1 MDALVCEAAR
11 LIESAQTGQAD
22 EVRRTVEARL
32 VELSG
37 SIEAGPSALHFAR
50 VVAFRA
56 TGDHRAALAACNLM
70 LAAAEREG
78 DNGWRSTALS
88 MRAEQRIAVGD
99 GDLGEHDT
107 EAALRDLVAA
117 EGALDAGVEDVV
129 VRTNAHVGIG
139 IGYVTMRLYEL
150 AEPHHQAAYEL
161 SCQNGSLTNG
171 NAAMWQCNLAE
182 LHLQWALELYR
193 VGKVADA
200 EKHCLTAE
208 PYALQAMHD
217 ADGSDAAHWRDV
229 AGLFLGCAWAD
240 GSDPA
245 GAAEQIGRYAD
256 RMLVRECMA
265 DWLFAAPFLAVA
277 LSRSGRRD
285 EALAVAERA
294 LAELSTSGDWLKKAA
309 VTHTHATLLAQTG
322 PPQMRAVLRYGDV
335 LAGAL
340 WQQRMSTLHTA
351 ETMRSYERLRAEH
364 EQMSRSAEIDSLTN
378 VANRRRFD
386 RELARQAGTDPD
398 TCISVLL
405 IDVDRLKALNDTLG
419 HATGDATLRAVAGAL
434 AGEVRD
440 DDVLARLGG
449 DEFCALLVRSGI
461 DGATGVAERMV
472 EAVRDLHMAV
482 TVSIGVTAG
491 PSREVEET
499 LRRADAAMYVAKRAG
514 GDRMYSAT

>member
-1 MDALVCEAAR
+1 
-11 LIESAQTGQAD
+11 
-22 EVRRTVEARL
+22 
-32 VELSG
+32 
-37 SIEAGPSALHFAR
+37 
-50 VVAFRA
+50 
-56 TGDHRAALAACNLM
+56 
-70 LAAAEREG
+70 
-78 DNGWRSTALS
+78 
-88 MRAEQRIAVGD
+88 
-99 GDLGEHDT
+99 
-107 EAALRDLVAA
+107 
-117 EGALDAGVEDVV
+117 
-129 VRTNAHVGIG
+129 
-139 IGYVTMRLYEL
+139 
-150 AEPHHQAAYEL
+150 
-161 SCQNGSLTNG
+161 
-171 NAAMWQCNLAE
+171 
-182 LHLQWALELYR
+182 
-193 VGKVADA
+193 
-200 EKHCLTAE
+200 
-208 PYALQAMHD
+208 
-217 ADGSDAAHWRDV
+217 
-229 AGLFLGCAWAD
+229 
-240 GSDPA
+240 
-245 GAAEQIGRYAD
+245 
-256 RMLVRECMA
+256 
-265 DWLFAAPFLAVA
+265 
-277 LSRSGRRD
+277 
-285 EALAVAERA
+285 
-294 LAELSTSGDWLKKAA
+294 

-461 DGATGVAERMV
+461 DGATGVAERIV

-482 TVSIGVTAG
+482 TVSIGVAAG
-491 PSREVEET
+491 PNRRVEET

>member
-1 MDALVCEAAR
+1 
-11 LIESAQTGQAD
+11 
-22 EVRRTVEARL
+22 
-32 VELSG
+32 
-37 SIEAGPSALHFAR
+37 
-50 VVAFRA
+50 
-56 TGDHRAALAACNLM
+56 M
-70 LAAAEREG
+70 LA
-78 DNGWRSTALS
+78 
-88 MRAEQRIAVGD
+88 
-99 GDLGEHDT
+99 
-107 EAALRDLVAA
+107 RD
-117 EGALDAGVEDVV
+117 
-129 VRTNAHVGIG
+129 
-139 IGYVTMRLYEL
+139 
-150 AEPHHQAAYEL
+150 
-161 SCQNGSLTNG
+161 
-171 NAAMWQCNLAE
+171 
-182 LHLQWALELYR
+182 
-193 VGKVADA
+193 
-200 EKHCLTAE
+200 
-208 PYALQAMHD
+208 
-217 ADGSDAAHWRDV
+217 
-229 AGLFLGCAWAD
+229 
-240 GSDPA
+240 
-245 GAAEQIGRYAD
+245 
-256 RMLVRECMA
+256 CMA

-294 LAELSTSGDWLKKAA
+294 VAELSTSGDWLKKAA
-309 VTHTHATLLAQTG
+309 VTHTHAMLLAQTG

-482 TVSIGVTAG
+482 TVSIGVAAG
-491 PSREVEET
+491 PSRRVEET

-514 GDRMYSAT
+514 GDRMHSAS

>member
-1 MDALVCEAAR
+1 M
-11 LIESAQTGQAD
+11 
-22 EVRRTVEARL
+22 
-32 VELSG
+32 
-37 SIEAGPSALHFAR
+37 
-50 VVAFRA
+50 
-56 TGDHRAALAACNLM
+56 
-70 LAAAEREG
+70 
-78 DNGWRSTALS
+78 
-88 MRAEQRIAVGD
+88 
-99 GDLGEHDT
+99 
-107 EAALRDLVAA
+107 DLVAA

-150 AEPHHQAAYEL
+150 AEPHHLAAYEL

-208 PYALQAMHD
+208 PYALQAMRD
-217 ADGSDAAHWRDV
+217 ADGSDAEHWRDV

-256 RMLVRECMA
+256 RMLARECMA

-285 EALAVAERA
+285 QALAVAERA
-294 LAELSTSGDWLKKAA
+294 LSELSTSGDWLKKAA
-309 VTHTHATLLAQTG
+309 VTHTHATLLAQIG
-322 PPQMRAVLRYGDV
+322 PPQVRAAIRYGDV

-340 WQQRMSTLHTA
+340 WQQRLSTLHTA

-364 EQMSRSAEIDSLTN
+364 EQMSRSAEID
-378 VANRRRFD
+378 
-386 RELARQAGTDPD
+386 RQAETDPD
-398 TCISVLL
+398 TCMSVLL
-405 IDVDRLKALNDTLG
+405 IDVDRLKAVNDTLG
-419 HATGDATLRAVAGAL
+419 HATGDVTLRAVAEAL

-449 DEFCALLVRSGI
+449 DEFCALLVRSDN
-461 DGATGVAERMV
+461 DGASGVAERMV
-472 EAVRDLHMAV
+472 GAVRDLDMMV
-482 TVSIGVTAG
+482 TVSIGVAAG
-491 PSREVEET
+491 PSREIETT

-514 GDRMYSAT
+514 GNRMHCAS

>member
-1 MDALVCEAAR
+1 M
-11 LIESAQTGQAD
+11 IESAQTGQAD
-22 EVRRTVEARL
+22 VVRRTVEARL

-50 VVAFRA
+50 VVALRA

-229 AGLFLGCAWAD
+229 AGLFLGCAW
-240 GSDPA
+240 
-245 GAAEQIGRYAD
+245 
-256 RMLVRECMA
+256 
-265 DWLFAAPFLAVA
+265 
-277 LSRSGRRD
+277 GRRIG
-285 EALAVAERA
+285 
-294 LAELSTSGDWLKKAA
+294 SG
-309 VTHTHATLLAQTG
+309 G
-322 PPQMRAVLRYGDV
+322 R
-335 LAGAL
+335 
-340 WQQRMSTLHTA
+340 
-351 ETMRSYERLRAEH
+351 
-364 EQMSRSAEIDSLTN
+364 
-378 VANRRRFD
+378 
-386 RELARQAGTDPD
+386 
-398 TCISVLL
+398 
-405 IDVDRLKALNDTLG
+405 
-419 HATGDATLRAVAGAL
+419 
-434 AGEVRD
+434 
-440 DDVLARLGG
+440 
-449 DEFCALLVRSGI
+449 
-461 DGATGVAERMV
+461 
-472 EAVRDLHMAV
+472 
-482 TVSIGVTAG
+482 
-491 PSREVEET
+491 
-499 LRRADAAMYVAKRAG
+499 RRADRPLRRPDAGPRLHGGLAVRRTVPRCRLVPQRAPGRGAGRRRAG
-514 GDRMYSAT
+514 GCRTLDER